1 MSTSKWAA
9 ILAAVFALLIVGC
22 RSAPVYNVS
31 NVPITASKANPTLD
45 DVAEAITRAGASLG
59 WQMQPTK
66 PGHVLG
72 TLVLRTHKAVV
83 NINYDATSY
92 SITYKDST
100 DLNYD
105 GTNIH
110 SNYNGWIQRLDSA
123 IRAQLSLI

>member
-1 MSTSKWAA
+1 MSTRKWAA
-9 ILAAVFALLIVGC
+9 MLASVFALLIVGC

-31 NVPITASKANPTLD
+31 SAPITASKANPTLS
-45 DVAEAITRAGASLG
+45 DVEKAITRAGVSLG
-59 WQMQPTK
+59 WQMRSTK

-72 TLVLRTHKAVV
+72 TLLLRTHRAVID
-83 NINYDATSY
+83 INYDTASY

-123 IRAQLSLI
+123 IRAQLSQI